1 MPLASLSSP
10 RAIARFARLL
20 VIANIA
26 IFVVLAATTA
36 IAVLSSRQA
45 YQERALSSAENMAH
59 VLSLNIGAEI
69 KQIDNALVSTILSAT
84 RLAPGA
90 SPDPRLVS
98 QIAEEQRS
106 LVPQIET
113 IRMSDRDGLVINN
126 DDGRGNPNA
135 APVSLADREYFKA
148 AQANPM
154 QLVISEPLQGRIV
167 KKWGLILARARV
179 DGDGKFSGLASANL
193 SSDHFVDMFDEVVIG
208 HYGAVTLRS
217 GTLRLIARYAP
228 SAPPLADSDMG
239 NTRVSAELKA
249 AMARDPDHGSYISL
263 TLFDGIERASAYQ
276 RVPGY
281 SLLVLVGLSTD
292 ESYRPWK
299 REALELVALSVL
311 LQLFIAGL
319 SLFIYWQHRR
329 QVSTLRQLGRLTAEQ
344 AALLDNELVSMARFR
359 KRHIVW
365 HNKAL
370 AVLFGYGEQSL
381 SGRPSRL
388 FYLKDEDY
396 EAVGRGY
403 SQLAAGQQFRSQVQM
418 LRQDGRVLWIDLSGV
433 QLNEEESLWMMVDIS
448 AVKESESQARHVAMH
463 DGLTGLGNRTQLP
476 QALDQA
482 LLQARAS
489 GRRLAVCYIDLDGFK
504 SVNDTHGHAAGDELL
519 RQVAQRMTE
528 CVRGDDAVVRMGG
541 DEFVIVLTGL
551 SGVKEVEVVLL
562 RLLASLQ
569 RSFTLEDGMEVTIGA
584 SIGIA
589 SYPENG
595 TDADELMGRA
605 DQAMY
610 EAKRAGK
617 NRLVFSTSR
626 DTD

>member
-10 RAIARFARLL
+10 RALARFARLL
-20 VIANIA
+20 VAANVA
-26 IFVVLAATTA
+26 IFLVLAGTTA
-36 IAVLSSRQA
+36 IAVLSSRHA

-59 VLSLNIGAEI
+59 VMSLNIGAEI
-69 KQIDNALVSTILSAT
+69 KQIDNALVSTIHGAT
-84 RLAPGA
+84 RLAGGG
-90 SPDPRLVS
+90 SLDPALVS
-98 QIAEEQRS
+98 QIADEQRA

-113 IRMSDRDGLVINN
+113 IRMSDRNGLVINHN
-126 DDGRGNPNA
+126 GGQDA
-135 APVSLADREYFKA
+135 EPVSLSDREYFKA
-148 AQANPM
+148 AQTDPTR
-154 QLVISEPLQGRIV
+154 LIISEPLQGRIV
-167 KKWGLILARARV
+167 KKWGVILARARV
-179 DGDGKFSGLASANL
+179 GQDGQFEGLASANL
-193 SSDHFVDMFDEVVIG
+193 SSDHFIDMFDEVVIG

-217 GTLRLIARYAP
+217 GSLRLIARYAP
-228 SAPPLADSDMG
+228 SAPPLTDSDMG
-239 NTRVSAELKA
+239 NTRVSPELKA
-249 AMARDPDHGSYISL
+249 ALARDPDHGSFITL

-276 RVPGY
+276 RVPDC
-281 SLLVLVGLSTD
+281 SLLVLIGLSTD
-292 ESYRPWK
+292 ESYLPWK
-299 REALELVALSVL
+299 REAFELVGLSVL
-311 LQLFIAGL
+311 LQLFIGGL
-319 SLFIYWQHRR
+319 SLLIYWQHRR
-329 QVSTLRQLGRLTAEQ
+329 QASTLRQLGQLTAEQ

-359 KRHIVW
+359 GRHIIW

-370 AVLFGYGEQSL
+370 ALMFGYGEQSL
-381 SGRPSRL
+381 AGQPSRL
-388 FYLKDEDY
+388 FYLLEKDY

-418 LRQDGRVLWIDLSGV
+418 LRQDGRVMWIDLSGV
-433 QLNEEESLWMMVDIS
+433 QLNKEESLWMMVDIT

-476 QALDQA
+476 QALEQA
-482 LLQARAS
+482 LLQARAG

-504 SVNDTHGHAAGDELL
+504 AVNDTHGHAAGDELL

-528 CVRGDDAVVRMGG
+528 CVRGGDAVVRMGG

-551 SGVKEVEVVLL
+551 GGAQEVEAVLL

-595 TDADELMGRA
+595 SNADALMGRA

-610 EAKRAGK
+610 EAKRGGK
-617 NRLVFSTSR
+617 NRLVFSAAS
-626 DTD
+626 DT